1 TGADWRPS
9 KRGYPKIGS
18 LQIAYNDRVLISF
31 WNYKIFCINE
41 KYEIQSEV
49 PPKKARDKTK
59 VSFVFFYFIHLL
71 SEKDCKKRIK

>member
-1 TGADWRPS
+1 M
-9 KRGYPKIGS
+9 K
-18 LQIAYNDRVLISF
+18 
-31 WNYKIFCINE
+31 